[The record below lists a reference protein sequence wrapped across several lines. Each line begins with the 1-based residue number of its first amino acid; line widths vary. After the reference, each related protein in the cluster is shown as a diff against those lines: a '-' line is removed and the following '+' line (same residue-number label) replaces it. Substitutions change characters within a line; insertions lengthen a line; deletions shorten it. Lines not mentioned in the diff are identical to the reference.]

1 MTAWLHKAA
10 NITVMMRDNAMCE
23 CHRHPMA
30 DNGVISSQW
39 PGMRPHETLHVT
51 SDQGGMW
58 PVMMITRGPLLD
70 PGHASR
76 GCVTSDI
83 TWCSWP
89 AAPGCQ
95 WGGARQFPNLLIS
108 QSYQS
113 LNQLMRATPERGRV
127 EGTSG
132 LIVILHVGC
141 ICSKVWEINHMSSY
155 TTQLVFLLSIP
166 STWY

>member
-1 MTAWLHKAA
+1 MQCANVTGTRWLTMVSLAH
-10 NITVMMRDNAMCE
+10 NDQVCGPM
-23 CHRHPMA
+23 RHP
-30 DNGVISSQW
+30 
-39 PGMRPHETLHVT
+39 PCHK
-51 SDQGGMW
+51 W
-58 PVMMITRGPLLD
+58 PVGHVASDDDNTGPLLD